1 MFQIPELEFC
11 IFETLSLCFFKL
23 NNVAEEALFHLQV
36 GLEKPSLSEIK
47 SKL

>member
-23 NNVAEEALFHLQV
+23 NNVAEEALFRLQV
-36 GLEKPSLSEIK
+36 GLENPSLSEIK